1 MLILTLEYGKAIY
14 IADMK
19 LTVFPRTDSK
29 GNVEVDYYL
38 TFPESSLSEP
48 CINTLDIDINSDPD
62 IDLTDALQQIV
73 DQN

>member
-1 MLILTLEYGKAIY
+1 MLILTVEYGKAIY

-19 LTVFPRTDSK
+19 LTVFPCTDSE

-48 CINTLDIDINSDPD
+48 SINTLDIDSDPD